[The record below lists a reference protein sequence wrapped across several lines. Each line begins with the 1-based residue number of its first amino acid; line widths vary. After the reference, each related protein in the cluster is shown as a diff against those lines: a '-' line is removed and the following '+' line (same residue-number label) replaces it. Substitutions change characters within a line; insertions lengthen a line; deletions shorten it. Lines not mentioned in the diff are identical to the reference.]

1 MTLKKRP
8 TNDPPPTPQ
17 HTHTHTHTHTH
28 FSGEWE
34 NWFTKNQYIEG
45 IVHKRRGRGA
55 WAVCKINEGKKEG
68 D

>member
-8 TNDPPPTPQ
+8 TNDPPPPPN
-17 HTHTHTHTHTH
+17 THTHTHTH

-34 NWFTKNQYIEG
+34 NWFTKKQYIEG